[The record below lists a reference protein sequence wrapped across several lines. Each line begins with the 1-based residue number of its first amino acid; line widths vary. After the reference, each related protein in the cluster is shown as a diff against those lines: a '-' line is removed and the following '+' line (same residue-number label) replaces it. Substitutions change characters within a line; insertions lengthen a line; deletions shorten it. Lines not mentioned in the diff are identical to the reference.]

1 MNNANNNLNS
11 DTTTHDGEITVVI
24 EIPKGSRN
32 KYEIDHDTEAIWLDR
47 YLFTSTQYPAEYGS
61 VPHTLSDDGDPIDA
75 FVLLEEP
82 TFPGCHIKS
91 RVIGMIEMT
100 DEAGGDEKL
109 LCVPS
114 SDPRWES
121 VQDIGD
127 VEPHILDEIKHFLEV
142 YKDLEPGKHSD
153 LGDWLDAKH
162 ARIAIH
168 QALENYVSKN

>member
-1 MNNANNNLNS
+1 MNETNNDS
-11 DTTTHDGEITVVI
+11 ATHYGEITVII

-75 FVLLEEP
+75 FVLLEES
-82 TFPGCHIKS
+82 TFPGCHIRS

-121 VQDIGD
+121 VQDITD
-127 VEPHILDEIKHFLEV
+127 VDAHILDEIAHFLKV
-142 YKDLEPGKHSD
+142 YKALEPNKHVII
-153 LGDWLDAKH
+153 GEWLNADR

-168 QALENYVSKN
+168 QALENFGRSD

>member
-1 MNNANNNLNS
+1 MNDAHK
-11 DTTTHDGEITVVI
+11 DTATHDGEITVII

-32 KYEIDHDTEAIWLDR
+32 KYEIDHETEAIYLDR

-75 FVLLEEP
+75 FVLLEES
-82 TFPGCHIKS
+82 TFPGCHIRC
-91 RVIGMIEMT
+91 RVVGMIEMT
-100 DEAGGDEKL
+100 DESGGDEKL

-121 VQDIGD
+121 TQDITD
-127 VEPHILDEIKHFLEV
+127 VDEHVLDEIKHFLQV
-142 YKDLEPGKHSD
+142 YKDLEPGKHVTI
-153 LGDWLDAKH
+153 GDWVGASN

-168 QALENYVSKN
+168 QALENFARKN

>member
-1 MNNANNNLNS
+1 MNLTNE
-11 DTTTHDGEITVVI
+11 DTKTHNGEITVII

-32 KYEIDHDTEAIWLDR
+32 KYEIDHETDAIYLDR

-82 TFPGCHIKS
+82 TFPGCHIRS
-91 RVIGMIEMT
+91 RAIGMIEMT

-114 SDPRWES
+114 SDPRWENTK
-121 VQDIGD
+121 DITD
-127 VEPHILDEIKHFLEV
+127 VDSHLLSEIKHFLQT
-142 YKDLEPGKHSD
+142 YKDLEPGKHTV
-153 LGDWLDAKH
+153 LGDWVGAEK
-162 ARIAIH
+162 ARLAIQ
-168 QALENYVSKN
+168 QALENYASRE

>member
-1 MNNANNNLNS
+1 MNSTNE
-11 DTTTHDGEITVVI
+11 DTKTHDGEITVVI

-32 KYEIDHDTEAIWLDR
+32 KYEIDHETDAIYLDR

-75 FVLLEEP
+75 FVLLEES
-82 TFPGCHIKS
+82 TFPGCHIRS
-91 RVIGMIEMT
+91 RAIGMIEMK

-121 VQDIGD
+121 VQDISD
-127 VEPHILDEIKHFLEV
+127 VDDHILDEIAHFLDV
-142 YKDLEPGKHSD
+142 YKALEPGKHTEIGEW
-153 LGDWLDAKH
+153 LGADQ

-168 QALENYVSKN
+168 QALENYALKN

>member
-1 MNNANNNLNS
+1 MNNANE
-11 DTTTHDGEITVVI
+11 TTATHDGEITVIV

-32 KYEIDHDTEAIWLDR
+32 KYEIDHETEAIYLDR

-75 FVLLEEP
+75 FILLEES
-82 TFPGCHIKS
+82 TFPGCHIRS
-91 RVIGMIEMT
+91 RVVGMIEMT

-121 VQDIGD
+121 TQDIGD
-127 VEPHILDEIKHFLEV
+127 VDAHVLDEIKHFLQV
-142 YKDLEPGKHSD
+142 YKDLEPGKHVEI
-153 LGDWLDAKH
+153 GDWLSADK
-162 ARIAIH
+162 ARIAVH
-168 QALENYVSKN
+168 QALENFQRKN

>member
-1 MNNANNNLNS
+1 MNPTNE
-11 DTTTHDGEITVVI
+11 DTKTHNGEITVII

-32 KYEIDHDTEAIWLDR
+32 KYEIDHETDAIYLDR

-82 TFPGCHIKS
+82 TFPGCHIRS
-91 RVIGMIEMT
+91 RAIGMIEMT

-114 SDPRWES
+114 SDPRWENTK
-121 VQDIGD
+121 DITD
-127 VEPHILDEIKHFLEV
+127 VDSHLLSEIKHFLQT
-142 YKDLEPGKHSD
+142 YKDLEPGKHTV
-153 LGDWLDAKH
+153 LGDWVGAEK
-162 ARIAIH
+162 ARLAIQ
-168 QALENYVSKN
+168 QALENYASRE

>member
-1 MNNANNNLNS
+1 MNNTNT
-11 DTTTHDGEITVVI
+11 DTKTHDGEITVIV

-32 KYEIDHDTEAIWLDR
+32 KYEIDHETGEIFLDR

-61 VPHTLSDDGDPIDA
+61 VPNTLSDDGDPIDA
-75 FVLLEEP
+75 FILLEET
-82 TFPGCHIKS
+82 TFPGCRIKA
-91 RVIGMIEMT
+91 RAVGMIEMT

-121 VQDIGD
+121 VQDIKD
-127 VEPHILDEIKHFLEV
+127 VDQHILNEIKHFLEV
-142 YKDLEPGKHSD
+142 YKDLEPNKHVD
-153 LGDWLDAKH
+153 IGEWQTATR

-168 QALENYVSKN
+168 QALENFKHHS

>member
-1 MNNANNNLNS
+1 MNNANT
-11 DTTTHDGEITVVI
+11 DTQTHDGEITVII

-82 TFPGCHIKS
+82 TFPGCHIRS
-91 RVIGMIEMT
+91 RVVGMIEMT

-121 VQDIGD
+121 VQDISD

-142 YKDLEPGKHSD
+142 YKDLEPGKQSNI
-153 LGDWLDAKH
+153 GDWLGAKH

-168 QALENYVSKN
+168 QALENFARKN

>member
-1 MNNANNNLNS
+1 MNNANDTQNS
-11 DTTTHDGEITVVI
+11 SKTHDGEITVII

-32 KYEIDHDTEAIWLDR
+32 KYEIDHETEAIYLDR

-75 FVLLEEP
+75 FVLLEES
-82 TFPGCHIKS
+82 TFPGCHIRS

-121 VQDIGD
+121 TQDITD
-127 VEPHILDEIKHFLEV
+127 VDSHILDEIQHFLQV
-142 YKDLEPGKHSD
+142 YKDLEPGKSVEI
-153 LGDWLDAKH
+153 GDWLGAEK

-168 QALENYVSKN
+168 QALENYQRKN

>member
-1 MNNANNNLNS
+1 MNLTNE
-11 DTTTHDGEITVVI
+11 DTKTHNGEITVII

-32 KYEIDHDTEAIWLDR
+32 KYEIDHETDAIYLDR

-82 TFPGCHIKS
+82 TFPGCHIRS
-91 RVIGMIEMT
+91 RAIGMIEMT

-114 SDPRWES
+114 SDPRWENTK
-121 VQDIGD
+121 DITD
-127 VEPHILDEIKHFLEV
+127 VDSHLLSEIKHFLQT
-142 YKDLEPGKHSD
+142 YKDLEPGKHTV
-153 LGDWLDAKH
+153 LGDWVGAEK
-162 ARIAIH
+162 ARLAIH
-168 QALENYVSKN
+168 QALENYALKE